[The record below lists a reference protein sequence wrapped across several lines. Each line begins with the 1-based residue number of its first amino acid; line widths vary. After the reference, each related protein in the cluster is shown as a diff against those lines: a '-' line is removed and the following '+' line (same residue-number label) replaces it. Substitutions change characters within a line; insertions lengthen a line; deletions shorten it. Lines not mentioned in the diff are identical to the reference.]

1 MSRVSASV
9 VCNEDQLNALN
20 SIVQNS
26 QYDKEYVQRAHIC
39 KTRPIGTRV
48 IAVDGTPKAGQTA
61 RHRLGIIGRRDS
73 VSASFFLLRR
83 EAAYHRI
90 NRD

>member
-26 QYDKEYVQRAHIC
+26 QYDKVH
-39 KTRPIGTRV
+39 V
-48 IAVDGTPKAGQTA
+48 NV
-61 RHRLGIIGRRDS
+61 
-73 VSASFFLLRR
+73 
-83 EAAYHRI
+83 
-90 NRD
+90 